1 MTTKE
6 YLSQALY
13 LKNMILRIEDEILQ
27 IRSRAESARPINYD
41 KLDIQTSPELDVLG
55 AYVIRLEEV
64 EAQERVLLLK
74 YHTIYANIQTQILS
88 IEPELYRQIL
98 LMRYLDGRTL
108 NQIADI
114 LGYSVEYIRNCH
126 GKSLQTFSDKYNVHN
141 Q

>member
-1 MTTKE
+1 M
-6 YLSQALY
+6 
-13 LKNMILRIEDEILQ
+13 Q

-41 KLDIQTSPELDVLG
+41 RLDIQTSAELDVLG
-55 AYVIRLEEV
+55 AYVVKLEEV

-74 YHTIYANIQTQILS
+74 YHTLYANIQTQILS

-114 LGYSVEYIRNCH
+114 LGYSVEYIRNSH
-126 GKSLQTFSDKYNVHN
+126 GRSLQTFGEKYHTLTQDVE
-141 Q
+141 QC